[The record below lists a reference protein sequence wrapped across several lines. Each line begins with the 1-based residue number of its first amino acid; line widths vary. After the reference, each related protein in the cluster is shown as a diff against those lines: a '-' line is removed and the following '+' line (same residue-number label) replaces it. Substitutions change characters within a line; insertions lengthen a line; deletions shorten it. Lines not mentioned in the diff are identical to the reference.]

1 MTYFNQR
8 LSKML
13 HSKCHKK
20 VTVLDI
26 NILKYHRLLFGNKS
40 LSTPYYN
47 YINTMRVKQRH
58 VFNTIEKKK
67 PFCSLTFFYSGNR
80 IH

>member
-40 LSTPYYN
+40 LSTPYYD

-58 VFNTIEKKK
+58 VFNTIEKKA
-67 PFCSLTFFYSGNR
+67 FL
-80 IH
+80 